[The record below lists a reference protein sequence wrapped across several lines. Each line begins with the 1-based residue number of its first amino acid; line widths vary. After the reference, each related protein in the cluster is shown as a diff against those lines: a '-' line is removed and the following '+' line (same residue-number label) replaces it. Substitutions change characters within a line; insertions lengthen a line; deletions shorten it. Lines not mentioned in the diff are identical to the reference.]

1 MKAVE
6 TGNTEAP
13 IVVEEPQVHESPVYE
28 AAPLDV
34 HPADLNADGTFKAYV
49 APVFDM
55 PDLLSYISD
64 LPLDCA
70 AEAGDEPPEA
80 STPESRNS
88 VDPEPR
94 AGWCPGGSWSGGI
107 CNPPNNSRDNWM
119 ARYCSNIVLPIEEMI
134 LPGSHNAGCD
144 KKAPHTGSNET
155 CQDVPI
161 YEQLHAGIRAFD
173 LRVRFYSG
181 YGAGDARRFQLVH
194 SVSSG
199 RTFKGD
205 VLNAITRFRGDN
217 GGRGSQ
223 EVVVL
228 DIHERT
234 NFTDAAQREFME
246 LIKNWGRTELVPYH
260 LRGFAIPQL
269 MALGK
274 KTVVAMSDAVGPDF
288 WPKVKQQWIGYSVT
302 NSDELERF
310 ANRSVNEEKSRYTLR
325 ALQYHKHAKVTY
337 VPDDISDRVMSRS
350 AFSDPENKLRGIY
363 ILNTDWAL
371 RHRMVD
377 NCIAGNGV
385 RHKATNQQFVRSS
398 PDQAENPEII
408 PLKGYC
414 IFRSYDGNYR
424 STVAVAR
431 SSYLTVPMHVVY
443 MNEATWSVDFSMSWI
458 NNNGGLASLRMD
470 TGDSLSV
477 WREKNSYMYWDIRAP
492 RYLCPNAEIA
502 QIPTP
507 VRGDKITY
515 FETANAAW
523 APRLRLPAAAHMGAV
538 IIVMCNSTLATTVL
552 GEQMNNSQAVALL
565 SGGQCAVQFVGSGKW
580 KLIGQRP

>member
-13 IVVEEPQVHESPVYE
+13 IVVEELQGHESSVYE
-28 AAPLDV
+28 TAPLDV
-34 HPADLNADGTFKAYV
+34 HPADLNADGTLKAYA

-55 PDLLSYISD
+55 PDLLSYTSD
-64 LPLDCA
+64 LPVDCA

-80 STPESRNS
+80 STPESRNA

-119 ARYCSNIVLPIEEMI
+119 ARYCSNIGLPIEEMI

-144 KKAPHTGSNET
+144 KKAPHTASNET

-205 VLNAITRFRGDN
+205 VLNAITRFRADN

-228 DIHERT
+228 DIHERKD
-234 NFTDAAQREFME
+234 FTDAAQREFME
-246 LIKNWGRTELVPYH
+246 LIKGWGRTELVPYH
-260 LRGFAIPQL
+260 LRGFVMPQL

-288 WPKVKQQWIGYSVT
+288 WPKVEQQWIGYSVT
-302 NSDELERF
+302 DSDELERF
-310 ANRSVNEEKSRYTLR
+310 ANRVVMEQKPLYKLR
-325 ALQYHKHAKVTY
+325 ALQYHKHAKVSY

-377 NCIAGNGV
+377 NCIAGNGA
-385 RHKATNQQFVRSS
+385 RQKELGSRLWRISHNEA
-398 PDQAENPEII
+398 PNPEVI
-408 PLKGYC
+408 PKKRSG
-414 IFRSYDGNYR
+414 IFCSYDGNHR
-424 STVAVAR
+424 PRLAVDP
-431 SSYLTVPMHVVY
+431 SHNLDHVSMVY
-443 MNEATWSVDFSMSWI
+443 INEATWSVDFSMVDI
-458 NNNGGLASLRMD
+458 TNNGGLSSLRMD
-470 TGDSLSV
+470 TGDRLSL
-477 WREKNSYMYWDIRAP
+477 WRDNMRRGPYDIRTP

-523 APRLRLPAAAHMGAV
+523 APRLRLPSSAHMGAV

-552 GEQMNNSQAVALL
+552 GEQMNNSQAVALP